1 MAIGYR
7 DQSFN
12 NRASLFLLHNVLW
25 TCGHYKESAFTL
37 GRTREGME
45 EGVSAGKADQE
56 DGAVILTPSVQ
67 NIAEAYRSVFSKV
80 VEDKCVCVRL

>member
-1 MAIGYR
+1 MR
-7 DQSFN
+7 V
-12 NRASLFLLHNVLW
+12 RLFFFYTMCW